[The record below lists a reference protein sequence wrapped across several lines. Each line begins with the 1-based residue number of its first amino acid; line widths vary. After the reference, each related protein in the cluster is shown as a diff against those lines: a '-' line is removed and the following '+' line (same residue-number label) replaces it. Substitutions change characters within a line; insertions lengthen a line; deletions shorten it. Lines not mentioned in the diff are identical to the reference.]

1 MKRGIER
8 GARILA
14 GALFACAAGALAQGG
29 QPAAPKAGM
38 AAAAPATAGAPAR
51 AATPATRATRATAA
65 AYRIASPAIDPARSP
80 AANPLADPAASGPM
94 KVVVQVSDD
103 NPRTWNLAL
112 NNLRNLQSEA
122 GAQNVVAE
130 LVAYGPGIGMLQ
142 RESSVEAR
150 IAQAL
155 SDGVRVVA
163 CQNTM
168 RGRQLVPADMIPG
181 IGYVPSGVVEIV
193 ERERDGYAYLRP

>member
-1 MKRGIER
+1 MKRGIE
-8 GARILA
+8 GAGMIA
-14 GALFACAAGALAQGG
+14 GLLIACAPLVMAQN
-29 QPAAPKAGM
+29 ASTTSA
-38 AAAAPATAGAPAR
+38 AAAAPAPAVDSR
-51 AATPATRATRATAA
+51 PE
-65 AYRIASPAIDPARSP
+65 ASA
-80 AANPLADPAASGPM
+80 PM

-112 NNLRNLQSEA
+112 NNIRNLQNDM

-142 RESSVEAR
+142 RDSSVRER

-155 SDGVRVVA
+155 EDGVRVVA

-168 RGRQLVPADMIPG
+168 RGRKLTPPDMIPE

>member
-8 GARILA
+8 GALILA
-14 GALFACAAGALAQGG
+14 GALFVFAGGALAQGV
-29 QPAAPKAGM
+29 QPASTGAAG
-38 AAAAPATAGAPAR
+38 AAVLAASQAANQAGGHAENAQASRAAEPAATSAAAPS
-51 AATPATRATRATAA
+51 
-65 AYRIASPAIDPARSP
+65 ASA
-80 AANPLADPAASGPM
+80 PM

-112 NNLRNLQSEA
+112 NNLRNLQSEV

-150 IAQAL
+150 ITQAL
-155 SDGVRVVA
+155 TDGVRIVA
-163 CQNTM
+163 CENTM
-168 RGRQLVPADMIPG
+168 RGRKLTRPDMIPG

-193 ERERDGYAYLRP
+193 ERERDGYSYLRP

>member
-1 MKRGIER
+1 MQRR
-8 GARILA
+8 LALALGAAILS
-14 GALFACAAGALAQGG
+14 GALGACSTTAPGPTAQ
-29 QPAAPKAGM
+29 AEMK
-38 AAAAPATAGAPAR
+38 
-51 AATPATRATRATAA
+51 
-65 AYRIASPAIDPARSP
+65 
-80 AANPLADPAASGPM
+80 
-94 KVVVQVSDD
+94 KVVFQVSEAD
-103 NPRTWNLAL
+103 PRTWNLAL

-150 IAQAL
+150 ITQAL